1 MGGEADVCVDCRAYR
16 RRNGIPDSD
25 HRAFNVAYAAAQ
37 RLKEKET
44 GNGAT
49 TKRLVFPTLKAP
61 SEGELRQRSN
71 LNNINGEAGVYAM
84 FYSRAYD
91 HVLLGSNH
99 VSHTLAAPM
108 GNGGLQSGWE
118 RPRYVGLWRALVHTQ
133 MKLICVR

>member
-1 MGGEADVCVDCRAYR
+1 MDCRAYR

-49 TKRLVFPTLKAP
+49 PKRLVFPTLKAP

-91 HVLLGSNH
+91 IYSFESYSAFACGAYGEWGV
-99 VSHTLAAPM
+99 A
-108 GNGGLQSGWE
+108 
-118 RPRYVGLWRALVHTQ
+118 VGLGEAEVRWIVARVRVY